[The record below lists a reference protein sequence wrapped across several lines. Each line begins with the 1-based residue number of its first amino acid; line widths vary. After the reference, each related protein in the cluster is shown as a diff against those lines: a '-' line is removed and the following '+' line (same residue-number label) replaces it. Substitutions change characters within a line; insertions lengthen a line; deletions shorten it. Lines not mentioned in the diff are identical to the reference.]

1 LNFRHVASKPTPE
14 LLDLR
19 LERAVPAFHA
29 MVLVAALWLMGR
41 RYYGVVHDATLYAAQ
56 GLNRLYP
63 QALGQDLF
71 FAHGSQD
78 SYSVFS
84 TLYAP
89 LIGLLGPAGAALAF
103 VLVGQAAFLAAA
115 WMLAGRLD
123 RTTRW
128 WSLSL
133 LAVTSGYY
141 GGGGV
146 FRFAEPFATA
156 RTLAEPL
163 IVAALA
169 ALLAGRLRLVL
180 GCLAIASVLHPLVA
194 LPAWGVL
201 AAWAFATDPRRAM
214 LLGAVALGIGALVVG
229 FTPVIDAEWKQ
240 ALLYRSRHLFVSRW
254 FAADL
259 ARVAWAAG
267 VVGFAAA
274 VGLQPRRLLGAVL
287 CVGLGGLVASAALVD
302 IAHNALAAGAQL
314 WRSLWLLQ
322 LLAVLILPSLVVR
335 LWGDG
340 AGGRLAAALLIA
352 SCCFGPLEQGWA
364 AGAVGIAALV
374 LWRARGRRNW
384 PGERALK
391 GGYVFAL
398 CLAAV
403 GLLFDAQTRLPD
415 PYAHDMPPEWR
426 DYVRVMGSVGLLL
439 PLGALLWI
447 ATQSRARHWAQVA
460 SVCMLVLAIATWD
473 ERNRW
478 TRYLEHHETPH
489 PFARHVRPGTEVYWP
504 AVSSPAWT
512 VLRTRNWLSDDQGA
526 GIVFNRT
533 TALEWKARDAVS
545 HRLHNEYKACQIA
558 QRADCPIEPAA
569 ARAVC
574 GVANGP
580 AYVVLNGKVE
590 GWRAL
595 AEDGYPGQTFRLYR
609 CGDAA

>member
-1 LNFRHVASKPTPE
+1 LNFRHIASKPTPE

-19 LERAVPAFHA
+19 LEQTVPAFHA

-56 GLNRLYP
+56 GLNRLHP

-78 SYSVFS
+78 AYSVFS

-89 LIGLLGPAGAALAF
+89 LIGLLGPAGAALAC
-103 VLVGQAAFLAAA
+103 VLLGQVAFLAAGWA
-115 WMLAGRLD
+115 LAGRLD

-156 RTLAEPL
+156 RTFAEPL
-163 IVAALA
+163 VVAALA

-180 GCLAIASVLHPLVA
+180 GCLAVATVLHPLVT
-194 LPAWGVL
+194 LPAWAVL
-201 AAWAFATDPRRAM
+201 AAWALATSWRRAL
-214 LLGAVALGIGALVVG
+214 LLGAAAVGIGALVVG
-229 FTPVIDAEWKQ
+229 FTPAIDTEWKE

-254 FAADL
+254 FVADL

-267 VVGFAAA
+267 VAGLAIAA
-274 VGLQPRRLLGAVL
+274 GLQPRRLLGAVL
-287 CVGLGGLVASAALVD
+287 CVGLGGVLASVVLVD
-302 IAHNALAAGAQL
+302 VAHNALAAGAQL

-322 LLAVLILPSLVVR
+322 LLALLLVPSLVVR

-340 AGGRLAAALLIA
+340 AGGRLAAALVMA

-364 AGAVGIAALV
+364 AGAVGVAALV
-374 LWRARGRRNW
+374 LWRARDRRTW
-384 PGERALK
+384 PSERTLK
-391 GGYVFAL
+391 GGYVMAL

-403 GLLFDAQTRLPD
+403 GLLFDTQMRLPD
-415 PYAHDMPPEWR
+415 PYAQELRPEWR
-426 DYVRVMGSVGLLL
+426 EYVRVAGSVGLLL
-439 PLGALLWI
+439 PLGVLLWA
-447 ATQSRARHWAQVA
+447 ATQSRARRGAQA
-460 SVCMLVLAIATWD
+460 AGMCMLLLAIATWD
-473 ERNRW
+473 ERGTW
-478 TRYLEHHETPH
+478 SQYVEGYGTPH
-489 PFARHVRPGTEVYWP
+489 PFSRIVGSGTEVYWP
-504 AVSSPAWT
+504 APSSPAWT
-512 VLRTRNWLSDDQGA
+512 VLRTRNWLSADQGA
-526 GIVFNRT
+526 GIVFSRT

-545 HRLHNEYKACQIA
+545 RRLHNEYKACQIA
-558 QRADCPIEPAA
+558 RRDDCPIEPAA

-574 GVANGP
+574 RFANGP